1 MAESFLDS
9 IKKLEHRILK
19 SEQSLE
25 AIKNFILEFESQGA
39 LRIFINFDECAILD
53 AMLKEYGLKPLEQ
66 NSMNGTEW
74 LAKTAFAAGIARAIA
89 EGGVMLT
96 GLFADVSDL
105 VDAFVRSFKDQR
117 NRYPIF
123 KALYSVVGLMKD
135 QYANFFMQP
144 FRGDNDLKTVEIVLE
159 RLDKAFPMCMEYSLE
174 GARWILE
181 KEELYEKVD
190 FSPVLRADTFESVI
204 CSKER
209 VSESE
214 VNIDINKLCDLT
226 DGTFMGLIMND
237 VFEVILSQEQVN
249 IPKINE
255 AIVSI
260 SESRPYY
267 VSMRYM
273 QAYTIAV
280 AQTIKEAKSDKN

>member
-19 SEQSLE
+19 SEKSLE
-25 AIKNFILEFESQGA
+25 AIKNFILEFEAQGA
-39 LRIFINFDECAILD
+39 LKIFINFDECAILD
-53 AMLKEYGLKPLEQ
+53 VMLEEYGLKPLDQ

-74 LAKTAFAAGIARAIA
+74 LAKTAFAAGIAREIA

-96 GLFADVSDL
+96 GLFTDVSDL
-105 VDAFVRSFKDQR
+105 VDVFVRSFKDLR

-135 QYANFFMQP
+135 QYSNFFMQP
-144 FRGDNDLKTVEIVLE
+144 FRGDNDPKTVKIVLE

-181 KEELYEKVD
+181 KEELYMNVD

-204 CSKER
+204 GSKER

-214 VNIDINKLCDLT
+214 FDFDINKLCDLT

-237 VFEVILSQEQVN
+237 VFESILHQEQSNVQ
-249 IPKINE
+249 KINE
-255 AIVSI
+255 AIADL

-273 QAYTIAV
+273 QAYAIAV
-280 AQTIKEAKSDKN
+280 AQMIHEAKSDKN